1 MDLCERELLFLD
13 IFLKYKKN
21 YDYIMN
27 KSLKYEILLTEY
39 NLIPKITKIKV
50 YKKYNSKEY
59 NFLPIGY
66 IDKNKFTWING
77 MNKIFY
83 DHFIKYKFNKMYM
96 TKELVNYLFNDKIF
110 LNSKYKYII
119 PYIIS
124 FTNPLYNI
132 IEFIDTDN
140 IKFFGLINL
149 NIKYNVT
156 HEKKFLNILDE
167 MNCILGF

>member
-1 MDLCERELLFLD
+1 MDLCNRELLFLD

-21 YDYIMN
+21 YDYVMN
-27 KSLKYEILLTEY
+27 KSLQYEILLTKY
-39 NLIPKITKIKV
+39 NLISKISKIEV

-66 IDKNKFTWING
+66 IDKNKFMWING

-96 TKELVNYLFNDKIF
+96 TKELVNYLFNDEIF

-124 FTNPLYNI
+124 FTNPSYNV
-132 IEFIDTDN
+132 IEFIDTN
-140 IKFFGLINL
+140 NVKFFCLINL
-149 NIKYNVT
+149 NIKDDLKY
-156 HEKKFLNILDE
+156 EKKFLNILKK
-167 MNCILGF
+167 MNCISIF